1 MGREQLRFKTVASGA
16 LPGSLLMTLM
26 EGENDRGRESLGTVF
41 FPKFSISTSTSSRGM
56 DGGSSRWRLTPFAYY
71 IIQICRGK
79 NARVNFKGAKKSKSG
94 KHSSSL
100 PLSLSR
106 SVPIFHCHPLSRF
119 PPPPSPPPRFHPFAN
134 RPASCNPFSI
144 PLSFLIRPVERDIY
158 TELSGQLLS
167 SIIIRLIKL
176 YLIKRPCTCN

>member
-119 PPPPSPPPRFHPFAN
+119 PPPPSLPPVSIRSLTDPHPVIRFRYHF
-134 RPASCNPFSI
+134 PFSFDRSNEI
-144 PLSFLIRPVERDIY
+144 FIRN
-158 TELSGQLLS
+158 LSGQLLS
-167 SIIIRLIKL
+167 SIIIWLIKL

>member
-119 PPPPSPPPRFHPFAN
+119 PPPPSLPPPPRFHPFAN

-158 TELSGQLLS
+158 TESIGT
-167 SIIIRLIKL
+167 IIILNYYPANQIIL
-176 YLIKRPCTCN
+176 N